1 MDVQVDAW
9 LVDYQQNGSEDAFAY
24 LVERYL
30 PLVSAC
36 AARRARG
43 EPLLVEDIVQRVF
56 IDFAR
61 KAKRMKPGGSLGG
74 WLHRHTCFVAGTVMR
89 GERRRRA
96 REEQSEVEMTESD
109 SAWRQISP
117 IVDAAV
123 DALGQKDRLAV
134 VLRYFEQ
141 RDLRTVGAALGVTED
156 AAQKRVARAL
166 EKLRA
171 VLVCRGVVLS
181 AGALAGA
188 LANSGASAAPV
199 ISATAVAT
207 AALAT
212 AGASLSGFSVGNL
225 IMMSKAKLAL
235 AAMVAAG
242 IGTTVIVKHL
252 TAIESEKTSLKNRAA
267 QLEAASVA
275 AGADQTV
282 IRAEIERLRADQRDA
297 IKLRG
302 DVVRLRQQIAD
313 ANAALLAAQKA
324 ALTAEAKNRAATA
337 TPEPA
342 EVPEIRTFQS
352 QAHAVVKSGDS
363 VILSGWPTGPGKV
376 TFALVTPSA
385 LGLSQ
390 VEIGARLVE
399 MPIEAAASSPALAGL
414 EKVTN
419 AVSILRP
426 DQVRSLL
433 EAWKQTPEINIVNAP
448 TMTISSGRPG
458 QISVE
463 ESHVIPNGS
472 NPGAVVNSG
481 PVFKVTPTLSAD
493 GSINLELVATLTQLL
508 KPTIQSLSVAK

>member
-9 LVDYQQNGSEDAFAY
+9 LADYQQNGSEDAFAL

-36 AARRARG
+36 AARRAGG
-43 EPLLVEDIVQRVF
+43 ESLLVEDIVQRVF
-56 IDFAR
+56 IDFAS
-61 KAKRMKPGGSLGG
+61 KSKRMKPGGSLGG
-74 WLHRHTCFVAGTVMR
+74 WLHRHTCFVASTVLR

-96 REEQSEVEMTESD
+96 REERSAVEVSDND
-109 SAWRQISP
+109 SAWQQISP
-117 IVDAAV
+117 IVDNAV
-123 DALGQKDRLAV
+123 DALGRKDRLAV

-171 VLVCRGVVLS
+171 VLVRRGVVLS

-188 LANSGASAAPV
+188 LANSGASATPV
-199 ISATAVAT
+199 ISASAVAT

-212 AGASLSGFSVGNL
+212 AGASLSGFSLGSL
-225 IMMSKAKLAL
+225 IMMSKAKLAVATL
-235 AAMVAAG
+235 IAAG
-242 IGTTVIVKHL
+242 IGTTAIVQHL
-252 TAIESEKTSLKNRAA
+252 SAIESEKAALKDRVA
-267 QLEAASVA
+267 QLEAASVT
-275 AGADQTV
+275 AGADDTAA
-282 IRAEIERLRADQRDA
+282 RAELERLRADQRDA

-302 DVVRLRQQIAD
+302 DVVSLRQQIAD

-324 ALTAEAKNRAATA
+324 ALAAEVKFRVTNA

-352 QAHAVVKSGDS
+352 EAHAVVHSGDS
-363 VILSGWPTGPGKV
+363 VVLGGWQTGTDKV

-385 LGLSQ
+385 FSQ
-390 VEIGARLVE
+390 SEVEVCATLVE
-399 MPIEAAASSPALAGL
+399 MPREIAARSPDLL
-414 EKVTN
+414 TVTN
-419 AVSILRP
+419 ATSILRP

-433 EAWKQTPEINIVNAP
+433 DVWKQTAGIEIVNAP
-448 TMTISSGRPG
+448 TMTISSGRAG
-458 QISVE
+458 RISLE

-472 NPGAVVNSG
+472 NPAAVVNSG
-481 PVFKVTPTLSAD
+481 PVFNFTPTLSGD
-493 GSINLELVATLTQLL
+493 GSIKLELVATLNQLR
-508 KPTIQSLSVAK
+508 KPTAQPLSAAK